1 MVALVVHGG
10 SWNIPD
16 DVVQPHL
23 AGCHQ
28 ALRSGWQILQ
38 EGGSALDAIEG
49 SIRTME
55 DDETFDAGRGS
66 FLNAHGIIELDASIM
81 DGSTLEA
88 GAIASVQCIKNPI
101 TLARHVLN
109 SPHVILVGA
118 GAQTFARNAG
128 MGLCNPSELITER
141 ELARWH
147 AFKAGASDHP
157 DAVFGRDTVGAVA
170 LDRWGNIA
178 AGTSTGGSP
187 NKHPGRVGD
196 SPLIGCGT
204 YADNGH
210 GGAST
215 TGWGESM
222 IRVVMAKST
231 IDLLDGMRGPMDAA
245 QEAIDMLDRRVGGMG
260 GVILLDHQGGVGW
273 AFNTPRMARGYMH
286 DGMQEPVVLIDP

>member
-16 DVVQPHL
+16 EVVQPHL
-23 AGCHQ
+23 AGCRQ
-28 ALRSGWQILQ
+28 ALRIGWQILQ
-38 EGGSALDAIEG
+38 DGGTALDAIEG
-49 SIRTME
+49 SIRAME

-66 FLNAHGIIELDASIM
+66 FLNANGIIELDASIM
-81 DGSTLEA
+81 DGHTLEA
-88 GAIASVQCIKNPI
+88 GAIASVQRIKNPI

-109 SPHVILVGA
+109 SQHVILVGE
-118 GAQTFARNAG
+118 GAQAFAVNAG
-128 MGLCNPSELITER
+128 MAVCDPSELITQR
-141 ELARWH
+141 ELNRWQ
-147 AFKAGASDHP
+147 AFKSGASDHP
-157 DAVFGRDTVGAVA
+157 DAVFGRDTVGAIA
-170 LDRWGNIA
+170 LDSSGHIA

-204 YADNGH
+204 YADNEH

-231 IDLLDGMRGPMDAA
+231 VDLLDGSRAPMAA
-245 QEAIDMLDRRVGGMG
+245 AEEAIAMLERRVHGMG
-260 GVILLDHQGGVGW
+260 GVILLDRAGGVGW
-273 AFNTPRMARGYMH
+273 AFNTPRMARGYIH
-286 DGMQEPVVLIDP
+286 DGMEEPVVLIDP